1 MLGWGLMPA
10 RDLNPAQQAAV
21 QHSTGPAM
29 VLAGAG
35 SGKTTVLT
43 ARVAWLLE
51 NNLAHPENILLV
63 TFTNKA
69 ALEIKQRVRAQ
80 ANQDLPLCGTFHSVC
95 AKLLRQSGGR
105 IGISPSFTIYDSD
118 DQLAAIKQIY
128 KAHHFDDKEFAPKS
142 VHALISKS
150 KNELLSP
157 AEYEQTAT
165 SNFQKFAAKIY
176 ALYVK
181 KLKAAQA
188 LDFDDLLM
196 RAVELFQKDKPTRE
210 RWQQQISHVLI
221 DEYQDTNTAQYVLTK
236 LLAAPQNNLFV
247 VGDFSQSIYSWRGAD
262 YRNMLALKTDYP
274 DLKEYRLEQN
284 YRSPQSILDAA
295 TAVIAKNTQHPILS
309 LWSEKTSENKIISYS
324 AQTGENEAAYIIQA
338 MSEQL
343 RIYPA
348 SELAIL
354 YRTNAQSRLFEEA
367 LLRAGIPYRLVGG
380 VKFYERKEIKDLLAY
395 ARVIV
400 NPLDEVSQA
409 RSEKIGKR
417 RLASLE
423 AARGKLEKLSKEA
436 PQEFLQQVLKATT
449 YLGKYK
455 PEVEEDRTR
464 MENIEELVAVA
475 SQFETVTQFLENIAL
490 VQDKQFADG
499 DIAGQSNSVSLM
511 SLHAAKGLEFAVV
524 FLAGLE
530 EELLPHSR
538 SIFNPE
544 ELEEERRLCYVG
556 MTRAK
561 ERLFLSCARSRYQYG
576 VRSNRIPSR
585 FLSDIAQEL
594 LEKIEDGR
602 RDSYSNTRTI
612 PLADQRTL
620 VVDED
625 MIEDM
630 LSGKV
635 SIDAFI
641 DS

>member
-1 MLGWGLMPA
+1 MSTMPTRA
-10 RDLNPAQQAAV
+10 LNPAQQQAI
-21 QHSTGPAM
+21 QHGSGPAM

-51 NNLAHPENILLV
+51 HAVVQPANILLV

-69 ALEIKQRVRAQ
+69 AQEIKLRVRQ
-80 ANQDLPLCGTFHSVC
+80 QTTQQLPLCGTFHSVC
-95 AKLLRQSGGR
+95 AKLLRQSGGN
-105 IGISPSFTIYDSD
+105 IGISPSFTIYDTD
-118 DQLAAIKQIY
+118 DQLAALKQIY
-128 KAHHFDDKEFAPKS
+128 MAQHFDVQEYAPKA
-142 VHALISKS
+142 VHAVISRC
-150 KNELLSP
+150 KNELLTP

-165 SNFQKFAAKIY
+165 SHFQKFAAKVY

-181 KLKAAQA
+181 KLQAAQA

-196 RAVELFQKDKPTRE
+196 RTVELLRKDQPTRE
-210 RWQQQISHVLI
+210 HWQRQISHVLI

-236 LLAAPQNNLFV
+236 LLAAPQDNLFV

-274 DLKEYRLEQN
+274 ELKEYRLEQN

-309 LWSEKTSENKIISYS
+309 LWSEKSSPDKIVSLS
-324 AQTGENEAAYIIQA
+324 AESGESEAAYIIQS
-338 MSEQL
+338 MREQL

-348 SELAIL
+348 NELAVL

-367 LLRAGIPYRLVGG
+367 LLRAGIPYHLVGG

-400 NPLDEVSQA
+400 NPLDEVSQI
-409 RSEKIGKR
+409 RVQKLGKR
-417 RLASLE
+417 RVVALE
-423 AARGKLEKLSKEA
+423 AARGELTKLSQA
-436 PQEFLQQVLKATT
+436 VPQEFLQRILKVTA

-455 PEVEEDRTR
+455 PELEEDRTR
-464 MENIEELVAVA
+464 LENIEELVAVA
-475 SQFETVTQFLENIAL
+475 SQFQSVTQFLENIAL
-490 VQDKQFADG
+490 VQDKQLADG
-499 DIAGQSNSVSLM
+499 DPAGETNSVSLM

-538 SIFNPE
+538 SIFNLE

-561 ERLFLSCARSRYQYG
+561 DRLFLSCARSRYQYG
-576 VRSNRIPSR
+576 VRSNRMPSR
-585 FLSDIAQEL
+585 FLADIDQDL
-594 LEKIEDGR
+594 LEKIEDGGV
-602 RDSYSNTRTI
+602 DSYGARRTI
-612 PLADQRTL
+612 SLSGQRTL
-620 VVDED
+620 VVDEE

-630 LSGKV
+630 LSGKISV
-635 SIDAFI
+635 DAFI

>member
-1 MLGWGLMPA
+1 MSTTPTRA
-10 RDLNPAQQAAV
+10 LNPAQQQAI
-21 QHSTGPAM
+21 QHGSGPAM

-51 NNLAHPENILLV
+51 HAVVQPANILLV

-69 ALEIKQRVRAQ
+69 AQEIKLRVRQ
-80 ANQDLPLCGTFHSVC
+80 QTTQQLPLCGTFHSVC
-95 AKLLRQSGGR
+95 AKLLRQSGGN
-105 IGISPSFTIYDSD
+105 IGISPSFTIYDTD
-118 DQLAAIKQIY
+118 DQLAALKQIY
-128 KAHHFDDKEFAPKS
+128 MAQHFDVQEYAPKA
-142 VHALISKS
+142 VHAVISRC
-150 KNELLSP
+150 KNELLTP

-165 SNFQKFAAKIY
+165 SHFQKFAAKVY

-181 KLKAAQA
+181 KLQAAQA

-196 RAVELFQKDKPTRE
+196 RTVELLRKDQPTRE
-210 RWQQQISHVLI
+210 HWQRQISHVLI

-236 LLAAPQNNLFV
+236 LLAAPQDNLFV

-274 DLKEYRLEQN
+274 ELKEYRLEQN

-309 LWSEKTSENKIISYS
+309 LWSEKSSPDKIVSLS
-324 AQTGENEAAYIIQA
+324 AESGESEAAYIIQS
-338 MSEQL
+338 MREQL

-348 SELAIL
+348 NELAVL

-367 LLRAGIPYRLVGG
+367 LLRAGIPYHLVGG

-400 NPLDEVSQA
+400 NPLDEVSQI
-409 RSEKIGKR
+409 RVQKLGKR
-417 RLASLE
+417 RVVALE
-423 AARGKLEKLSKEA
+423 AARGELTKLSQA
-436 PQEFLQQVLKATT
+436 VPQEFLQRILKVTA

-455 PEVEEDRTR
+455 PELEEDRTR
-464 MENIEELVAVA
+464 LENIEELVAVA
-475 SQFETVTQFLENIAL
+475 SQFQSVTQFLENIAL
-490 VQDKQFADG
+490 VQDKQLADG
-499 DIAGQSNSVSLM
+499 DPAGETNSVSLM

-538 SIFNPE
+538 SIFNLE

-561 ERLFLSCARSRYQYG
+561 DRLFLSCARSRYQYG
-576 VRSNRIPSR
+576 VRSNRMPSR
-585 FLSDIAQEL
+585 FLADIDQDL
-594 LEKIEDGR
+594 LEKIEDGGV
-602 RDSYSNTRTI
+602 DSYGARRTI
-612 PLADQRTL
+612 SLSGQRTL
-620 VVDED
+620 VVDEE

-630 LSGKV
+630 LSGKISV
-635 SIDAFI
+635 DAFI

>member
-1 MLGWGLMPA
+1 MPTRA
-10 RDLNPAQQAAV
+10 LNPAQQQAI
-21 QHSTGPAM
+21 QHGSGPAM

-35 SGKTTVLT
+35 SGKTTVLI

-51 NNLAHPENILLV
+51 HAVVQPANILLV

-69 ALEIKQRVRAQ
+69 AQEIKLRVRQ
-80 ANQDLPLCGTFHSVC
+80 QTTQQLPLCGTFHSVC
-95 AKLLRQSGGR
+95 AKLLRQSGGN
-105 IGISPSFTIYDSD
+105 IGISSSFTIYDTD
-118 DQLAAIKQIY
+118 DQLAALKQIY
-128 KAHHFDDKEFAPKS
+128 MAQHFDVQEYVPKA
-142 VHALISKS
+142 VHAVISRC
-150 KNELLSP
+150 KNELLTS

-165 SNFQKFAAKIY
+165 SHFQKFAAKVY

-181 KLKAAQA
+181 KLQAAQA

-196 RAVELFQKDKPTRE
+196 RTVELLRKDQPTRE
-210 RWQQQISHVLI
+210 HWQRQISHVLI

-236 LLAAPQNNLFV
+236 LLVAPQDNLFV

-274 DLKEYRLEQN
+274 ELKEYRLEQN

-309 LWSEKTSENKIISYS
+309 LWSEKSSPDKIVSLS
-324 AQTGENEAAYIIQA
+324 AESGESEAAYIIQA
-338 MSEQL
+338 MRAQL

-348 SELAIL
+348 SELAVL

-367 LLRAGIPYRLVGG
+367 LLRAGIPYHLVGG

-400 NPLDEVSQA
+400 NPLDEVSQI
-409 RSEKIGKR
+409 RVQKLGKR
-417 RLASLE
+417 RVVALE
-423 AARGKLEKLSKEA
+423 AARGELTKLSQA
-436 PQEFLQQVLKATT
+436 VPQEFLQRILKVTA

-455 PEVEEDRTR
+455 PELEEDRTR
-464 MENIEELVAVA
+464 LENIEELVAVA
-475 SQFETVTQFLENIAL
+475 SQFQSVTQFLENIAL
-490 VQDKQFADG
+490 VQDKQLADG
-499 DIAGQSNSVSLM
+499 DPAGETNSVSLM

-538 SIFNPE
+538 SIFNLE

-561 ERLFLSCARSRYQYG
+561 DRLFLSCARSRYQYG
-576 VRSNRIPSR
+576 VRSNRLPSR
-585 FLSDIAQEL
+585 FLGDIDQDL
-594 LEKIEDGR
+594 LEKIDDGGV
-602 RDSYSNTRTI
+602 DSYGARRTI
-612 PLADQRTL
+612 SLSGQRTL
-620 VVDED
+620 VVDEE
-625 MIEDM
+625 MIDDM
-630 LSGKV
+630 LSGKI

>member
-1 MLGWGLMPA
+1 MSA
-10 RDLNPAQQAAV
+10 RNLNAAQQEAV
-21 QHSTGPAM
+21 QHSAGPAM

-51 NNLAHPENILLV
+51 NNLAQPENILLV

-69 ALEIKQRVRAQ
+69 AQEIKLRVRAQ
-80 ANQDLPLCGTFHSVC
+80 TNQDLPLCGTFHSVC

-118 DQLAAIKQIY
+118 DQVAAIKQIY
-128 KAHHFDDKEFAPKS
+128 KQHHFDDKEFAPKS

-176 ALYVK
+176 TLYVK

-196 RAVELFQKDKPTRE
+196 RAVELFQKDQPTRE

-236 LLAAPQNNLFV
+236 FLAAPQNNLFV

-295 TAVIAKNTQHPILS
+295 TAVIAKNTQHPILA
-309 LWSEKTSENKIISYS
+309 LWSEKTSADKIVSYS
-324 AQTGENEAAYIIQA
+324 AQTGESEAAYVVQA
-338 MSEQL
+338 LSEQL
-343 RIYPA
+343 RRYPA

-367 LLRAGIPYRLVGG
+367 LLRAGISYRLVGG

-395 ARVIV
+395 ARIIV

-409 RSEKIGKR
+409 RAEKLGKR

-423 AARGKLEKLSKEA
+423 AARSKLEKLSKEV
-436 PQEFLQQVLKATT
+436 PQEFLQQILKVTT

-455 PEVEEDRTR
+455 PEVEEDSARL
-464 MENIEELVAVA
+464 ENVEELVAVA

-490 VQDKQFADG
+490 VQDKQFADR
-499 DIAGQSNSVSLM
+499 DIEGQSNSVSLM

-576 VRSNRIPSR
+576 VRSSRIPSR
-585 FLSDIAQEL
+585 FLADIAQDL
-594 LEKIEDGR
+594 LEKIDDER
-602 RDSYSNTRTI
+602 RDSYQTTRTF

-630 LSGKV
+630 LSGKI

>member
-1 MLGWGLMPA
+1 MPTRA
-10 RDLNPAQQAAV
+10 LNPAQQQAI
-21 QHSTGPAM
+21 QHGSGPAM

-51 NNLAHPENILLV
+51 HAVVQPANILLV

-69 ALEIKQRVRAQ
+69 AQEIKLRVRQ
-80 ANQDLPLCGTFHSVC
+80 QTTQQLPLCGTFHSVC
-95 AKLLRQSGGR
+95 AKLLRQSGGN
-105 IGISPSFTIYDSD
+105 IGISPSFTIYDTD
-118 DQLAAIKQIY
+118 DQLAALKQIY
-128 KAHHFDDKEFAPKS
+128 MAQHFDVQEYAPKA
-142 VHALISKS
+142 VHAVISRC
-150 KNELLSP
+150 KNELLTP

-165 SNFQKFAAKIY
+165 SHFQKFAAKVY

-181 KLKAAQA
+181 KLQAAQA

-196 RAVELFQKDKPTRE
+196 RTVELLRKDQPTRE
-210 RWQQQISHVLI
+210 HWQRQISHVLI

-236 LLAAPQNNLFV
+236 LLAAPQDNLFV

-274 DLKEYRLEQN
+274 ELKEYRLEQN

-309 LWSEKTSENKIISYS
+309 LWSEKSSPDKIVSLS
-324 AQTGENEAAYIIQA
+324 AESGESEAAYIIQA
-338 MSEQL
+338 MRAQL

-348 SELAIL
+348 NELAVL

-367 LLRAGIPYRLVGG
+367 LLRAGIPYHLVGG

-400 NPLDEVSQA
+400 NPLDEVSQI
-409 RSEKIGKR
+409 RVQKLGKR
-417 RLASLE
+417 RVVALE
-423 AARGKLEKLSKEA
+423 AARGELTKLSQA
-436 PQEFLQQVLKATT
+436 VPQEFLQRILKVTA

-455 PEVEEDRTR
+455 PELEEDRTR
-464 MENIEELVAVA
+464 LENIEELVAVA
-475 SQFETVTQFLENIAL
+475 SQFQSVTQFLENIAL
-490 VQDKQFADG
+490 VQDKQLADG
-499 DIAGQSNSVSLM
+499 DPAGETNSVSLM

-538 SIFNPE
+538 SIFNLE

-561 ERLFLSCARSRYQYG
+561 DRLFLSCARSRYQYG
-576 VRSNRIPSR
+576 VRSNRMPSR
-585 FLSDIAQEL
+585 FLADIDQDL
-594 LEKIEDGR
+594 LEKIEDGGV
-602 RDSYSNTRTI
+602 DSYGARRTI
-612 PLADQRTL
+612 SLSGQRTL
-620 VVDED
+620 VVDEE

-630 LSGKV
+630 LSGKISV
-635 SIDAFI
+635 DAFI

>member
-1 MLGWGLMPA
+1 MPTRA
-10 RDLNPAQQAAV
+10 LNPAQQQAI
-21 QHSTGPAM
+21 QHGSGPAM

-51 NNLAHPENILLV
+51 HAVVQPANILLV

-69 ALEIKQRVRAQ
+69 AQEIKLRVRQ
-80 ANQDLPLCGTFHSVC
+80 QTTQQLPLCGTFHSVC
-95 AKLLRQSGGR
+95 AKLLRQSGGN
-105 IGISPSFTIYDSD
+105 IGISPSFTIYDTD
-118 DQLAAIKQIY
+118 DQLAALKQIY
-128 KAHHFDDKEFAPKS
+128 MAQHFDVQEYAPKA
-142 VHALISKS
+142 VHAVISRC
-150 KNELLSP
+150 KNELLTP

-165 SNFQKFAAKIY
+165 SHFQKFAAKVY

-181 KLKAAQA
+181 KLQAAQA

-196 RAVELFQKDKPTRE
+196 RTVELLRKDQPTRE
-210 RWQQQISHVLI
+210 HWQRQISHVLI

-236 LLAAPQNNLFV
+236 LLAAPQDNLFV

-274 DLKEYRLEQN
+274 ELKEYRLEQN

-309 LWSEKTSENKIISYS
+309 LWSEKSSPDKIVSLS
-324 AQTGENEAAYIIQA
+324 AESGESEAAYIIQS
-338 MSEQL
+338 MREQL

-348 SELAIL
+348 NELAVL

-367 LLRAGIPYRLVGG
+367 LLRAGIPYHLVGG

-400 NPLDEVSQA
+400 NPLDEVSQI
-409 RSEKIGKR
+409 RVQKLGKR
-417 RLASLE
+417 RVVALE
-423 AARGKLEKLSKEA
+423 AARGELTKLSQA
-436 PQEFLQQVLKATT
+436 VPQEFLQRILKVTA

-455 PEVEEDRTR
+455 PELEEDRTR
-464 MENIEELVAVA
+464 LENIEELVAVA
-475 SQFETVTQFLENIAL
+475 SQFQSVTQFLENIAL
-490 VQDKQFADG
+490 VQDKQLADG
-499 DIAGQSNSVSLM
+499 DPAGETNSVSLM

-538 SIFNPE
+538 SIFNLE

-561 ERLFLSCARSRYQYG
+561 DRLFLSCARSRYQYG
-576 VRSNRIPSR
+576 VRSNRMPSR
-585 FLSDIAQEL
+585 FLADIDQDL
-594 LEKIEDGR
+594 LEKIEDGGV
-602 RDSYSNTRTI
+602 DSYGARRTI
-612 PLADQRTL
+612 SLSGQRTL
-620 VVDED
+620 VVDEE

-630 LSGKV
+630 LSGKISV
-635 SIDAFI
+635 DAFI

>member
-1 MLGWGLMPA
+1 MA
-10 RDLNPAQQAAV
+10 QRDLNPAQKLAV
-21 QHSTGPAM
+21 QHATGPAM

-51 NNLAHPENILLV
+51 NNLAQPENILLV

-69 ALEIKQRVRAQ
+69 AQEIKQRVRAQ
-80 ANQDLPLCGTFHSVC
+80 ANRDLPLCGTFHSVC
-95 AKLLRQSGGR
+95 AKFLRQSGGH

-118 DQLAAIKQIY
+118 DQIDAIKQIY

-157 AEYEQTAT
+157 AEYEQIAT

-196 RAVELFQKDKPTRE
+196 RSVELLQKDGPTRQ

-274 DLKEYRLEQN
+274 DIKEYRLEQN

-309 LWSEKTSENKIISYS
+309 LWSEKTSQHKIIAYS
-324 AQTGENEAAYIIQA
+324 AESGESEAAYIIQA
-338 MSEQL
+338 VSEQL
-343 RIYPA
+343 RHHPA
-348 SELAIL
+348 SEIAIL

-367 LLRAGIPYRLVGG
+367 LLRAGISYRLVGG

-400 NPLDEVSQA
+400 NPLDTVSQA
-409 RSEKIGKR
+409 RAEKLGKR
-417 RLASLE
+417 RLEALE
-423 AARGKLEKLSKEA
+423 SARKKLEKLSTEA
-436 PQEFLQQVLKATT
+436 PQEFLHQVLKVTT

-464 MENIEELVAVA
+464 MENVEELVAVA
-475 SQFETVTQFLENIAL
+475 SQFETVSQFLENIAL

-499 DIAGQSNSVSLM
+499 DLEGESNAVSLM

-585 FLSDIAQEL
+585 FLADIEQTL
-594 LEKIEDGR
+594 LEKVEDGR
-602 RDSYSNTRTI
+602 RDSYSYTNTRSI
-612 PLADQRTL
+612 PLTDQRTL
-620 VVDED
+620 VVDEE

-630 LSGKV
+630 LSGKI

>member
-1 MLGWGLMPA
+1 MSTMPTRA
-10 RDLNPAQQAAV
+10 LNPAQQQAI
-21 QHSTGPAM
+21 QHGSGPAM

-51 NNLAHPENILLV
+51 HAVVQPANILLV

-69 ALEIKQRVRAQ
+69 AQEIKLRVRQ
-80 ANQDLPLCGTFHSVC
+80 QTTQQLPLCGTFHSVC
-95 AKLLRQSGGR
+95 AKLLRQSGGN
-105 IGISPSFTIYDSD
+105 IGISPSFTIYDTD
-118 DQLAAIKQIY
+118 DQLAALKQIY
-128 KAHHFDDKEFAPKS
+128 MAQHFDVQEYAPKA
-142 VHALISKS
+142 VHAVISRC
-150 KNELLSP
+150 KNELLTP

-165 SNFQKFAAKIY
+165 SHFQKFAAKVY

-181 KLKAAQA
+181 KLQAAQA

-196 RAVELFQKDKPTRE
+196 RTVELLRKDQPTRE
-210 RWQQQISHVLI
+210 HWQRQISHVLI

-236 LLAAPQNNLFV
+236 LLAAPQDNLFV

-274 DLKEYRLEQN
+274 ELKEYRLEQN

-309 LWSEKTSENKIISYS
+309 LWSEKSSPDKIVSLS
-324 AQTGENEAAYIIQA
+324 AESGESEAAYIIQA
-338 MSEQL
+338 MRAQL

-348 SELAIL
+348 SELAVL

-367 LLRAGIPYRLVGG
+367 LLRAGIPYHLVGG

-400 NPLDEVSQA
+400 NPLDEVSQI
-409 RSEKIGKR
+409 RVQKLGKR
-417 RLASLE
+417 RVVALE
-423 AARGKLEKLSKEA
+423 AARGELTKLSQA
-436 PQEFLQQVLKATT
+436 VPQEFLQRILKVTA

-455 PEVEEDRTR
+455 PELEEDRTR
-464 MENIEELVAVA
+464 LENIEELVAVA
-475 SQFETVTQFLENIAL
+475 SQFQSVTQFLENIAL
-490 VQDKQFADG
+490 VQDKQLADG
-499 DIAGQSNSVSLM
+499 DPAGETNSVSLM

-538 SIFNPE
+538 SIFNLE

-561 ERLFLSCARSRYQYG
+561 DRLFLSCARSRYQYG
-576 VRSNRIPSR
+576 VRSNRMPSR
-585 FLSDIAQEL
+585 FLADIDQDL
-594 LEKIEDGR
+594 LEKIEDGGV
-602 RDSYSNTRTI
+602 DSYGARRTI
-612 PLADQRTL
+612 SLSGQRTL
-620 VVDED
+620 VVDEE

-630 LSGKV
+630 LSGKISV
-635 SIDAFI
+635 DAFI